1 MYNAT
6 YMESAYNSLHT
17 YIIAQPTNL
26 IYLHGYM
33 HAQFSNKSIIIVIW
47 KKNRAKKTD
56 LIIVSEWFTVF
67 YRTRDIVIT
76 GESHYVH
83 ISIMK

>member
-1 MYNAT
+1 
-6 YMESAYNSLHT
+6 
-17 YIIAQPTNL
+17 
-26 IYLHGYM
+26 M
-33 HAQFSNKSIIIVIW
+33 HAQFSDKSIIIVRW
-47 KKNRAKKTD
+47 NKNKAKKTD
-56 LIIVSEWFTVF
+56 IIIVSEWFTVF